1 MDHAQNTAPKKSYA
15 PWYLVGFFVVLAIMD
30 GIFVTIATRTHTGV
44 VTDEAYNRGLAYN
57 ETIEAA
63 EAQDALG
70 WQSSV
75 RLDDTGLV
83 FEITDTVGKPLSG
96 ASVRAEISRPLE
108 ADQGQIVSLNE
119 ARPGVYSADIEFP
132 ADGQWDAR
140 VFLTW
145 QSHTYQTRERLIVR

>member
-1 MDHAQNTAPKKSYA
+1 MDHAQNTTPKKSYA

-63 EAQDALG
+63 EAQEALG

-75 RLDDTGLV
+75 RLGDTGLV

-96 ASVRAEISRPLE
+96 ASVRAEISRPIE